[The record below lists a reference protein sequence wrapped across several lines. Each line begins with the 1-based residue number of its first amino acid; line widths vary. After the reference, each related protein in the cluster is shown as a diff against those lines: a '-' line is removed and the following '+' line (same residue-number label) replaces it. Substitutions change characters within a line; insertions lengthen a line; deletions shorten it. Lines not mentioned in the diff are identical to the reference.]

1 MDLFQA
7 MRAFVVTVES
17 GSMSGAASVL
27 GITPA
32 MIGQHIAALENR
44 LGVRL
49 LNRTTRRQ
57 SLTDFGQSYLE
68 QCRDILERIEI
79 ADLEAE
85 CLQQE
90 PRGLLRVTAPH
101 TFGASLLIPALGQY
115 RRLYPEVQIDLI
127 LSDQTLDVVEQAIDV
142 AFRLGQVADSRMVQ
156 RRLCPYRMIVCAA
169 PEYLDEW
176 GVPEHPQVL
185 GQYEMIGFSKH
196 QGRALRF
203 ERDGD
208 QVEISPRI
216 SISVNSGHALLN
228 AARAGMGL
236 IVQPQMLVADDLRQ
250 GRLRQVL
257 DDWHSGERSL
267 SLVYYRQK
275 LMTPRVRSFIDFAVQ
290 RFGT

>member
-7 MRAFVVTVES
+7 MRAFVVTVDS
-17 GSMSGAASVL
+17 GSMSAASGVL

-44 LGVRL
+44 LGIRL

-57 SLTDFGQSYLE
+57 SLTDFGQGYLL
-68 QCRDILERIEI
+68 QCKDILERIEI
-79 ADLEAE
+79 ADLQAE
-85 CLQQE
+85 SLQQE

-101 TFGASLLIPALGQY
+101 NFGASLLVSALGQF

-127 LSDQTLDVVEQAIDV
+127 LNDQNLDMVEQAIDIG
-142 AFRLGQVADSRMVQ
+142 FRIGEVSDSRMVQ
-156 RRLCPYRMIVCAA
+156 RRLCPYRTIVCAA
-169 PEYLDEW
+169 PEYFDERAI
-176 GVPEHPQVL
+176 PQHPQAL
-185 GQYEMIGFSKH
+185 AQYEMIGFSKH
-196 QGRALRF
+196 QGRPLRF
-203 ERDGD
+203 ERDGVR
-208 QVEISPRI
+208 VEISPRI
-216 SISVNSGHALLN
+216 SISVNRGHALLN

-236 IVQPQMLVADDLRQ
+236 IVQPQMLMAYDLYQ

-257 DDWHSGERSL
+257 NDWHLGERTL

-275 LMTPRVRSFIDFAVQ
+275 LMPPRMRSFIDFAVQ